1 MKLYK
6 LNQGST
12 FENLKHFIYLTNEYG
27 VPSDEFVDAF
37 IDQFGKIILNGNFTI
52 TKNQIKQLNELWISI
67 VKDCTH
73 NNVEY
78 RENYNSLFYIILS
91 TKALD
96 KIKEGWEQSEWN
108 QLTEQDRLE
117 LLKQFIIDFDKY
129 IQDGIDMAD
138 YLYFE
143 NTPELIRK
151 DENGEEYIKIH
162 MNESDRGLC
171 TARLYRDST
180 TIIEIGSCIGGITQT
195 AIDRPSLYN
204 RIIVARNGKV
214 HNNIVTSEIVCK
226 SPSGAGQVY
235 RGFTCNGWVSWY
247 NERGELI
254 DTYREKSAVSNFYV
268 EASKIDKQ
276 AEDAARLNALINQ
289 NIVVDEESIVNKQ
302 KYNYKLTDEM
312 YIGHELTIT
321 ESVDDIKSSYKVKV
335 VDNVN
340 VQLTDTN
347 LIIDINKFIEEIE
360 NRNVQLTITMG
371 FFKFEDIYMEEK

>member
-27 VPSDEFVDAF
+27 VPSDEFVEAF
-37 IDQFGKIILNGNFTI
+37 IDQFGKIILNGNFTL
-52 TKNQIKQLNELWISI
+52 TQNQIKQLDELWNDI
-67 VKDCTH
+67 VKDCIN

-78 RENYNSLFYIILS
+78 KENYSSLFYTVLS
-91 TKALD
+91 AKALA
-96 KIKEGWEQSEWN
+96 KIKEGWEQPEWN
-108 QLTEQDRLE
+108 QLNEQDKLD
-117 LLKQFIIDFDKY
+117 LLRTFITDFDKY
-129 IQDGIDMAD
+129 IQDGIDMTD

-143 NTPELIRK
+143 NTHDLIEK
-151 DENGEEYIKIH
+151 DKNGEEYIKIH
-162 MNESDRGLC
+162 INEADRGLC

-180 TIIEIGSCIGGITQT
+180 TIIEIGSYIGGITQT
-195 AIDRPSLYN
+195 AIDRPSLYS
-204 RIIVARNGKV
+204 RIIAARNGKV
-214 HNNIVTSEIVCK
+214 HDNVVTSEIVCK
-226 SPSGAGQVY
+226 TPSGAGQVY

-254 DTYREKSAVSNFYV
+254 DTYREKSVVSNFYV

-289 NIVVDEESIVNKQ
+289 NIVVDEEPIVNKQ

-321 ESVDDIKSSYKVKV
+321 ESVDDIQSSYKVKV